1 MLPRARIEPTE
12 RSIPAAM
19 MTKVMPT
26 ATMALMES
34 CSRMLRKFRVVRKT
48 GEIMDT
54 TATRMRVAASS
65 ALSRVSFSKAGGRP
79 RLVKPETNT

>member
-1 MLPRARIEPTE
+1 
-12 RSIPAAM
+12 
-19 MTKVMPT
+19 
-26 ATMALMES
+26 
-34 CSRMLRKFRVVRKT
+34 
-48 GEIMDT
+48 MDT